1 MFRLRLGPI
10 FKIMLLP
17 LLNIIL
23 FVIVFNV
30 ISGAFFFFFPKSPA
44 NHYCYWFMFNIGG
57 EDRFISW
64 AADWVTHGI
73 LYYRKHT
80 HTIDNTFCKDHSWAA
95 DSVDAWRSILQRT
108 HSVDDTLK
116 KKTSASFLS
125 RWFSWRIASGDVG
138 REYPFSITQM
148 LSSAFPTC
156 YFDDFL
162 FLLFLL
168 SFFVN
173 LFILFYFFI
182 FEIFHLRFPTFIII
196 IVISLPLSLL
206 LS

>member
-1 MFRLRLGPI
+1 
-10 FKIMLLP
+10 MLLAG
-17 LLNIIL
+17 L
-23 FVIVFNV
+23 
-30 ISGAFFFFFPKSPA
+30 FFFFFPKSPA

-116 KKTSASFLS
+116 KKDQRFILEPLIQLTHRERGCWKGVSVFHHPNALICVSHLLFW
-125 RWFSWRIASGDVG
+125 WFFIFIIFIIFFCQFVYFILLFYFWNI
-138 REYPFSITQM
+138 
-148 LSSAFPTC
+148 SSAFPDFYYYYC
-156 YFDDFL
+156 YIIAI
-162 FLLFLL
+162 
-168 SFFVN
+168 V
-173 LFILFYFFI
+173 IV
-182 FEIFHLRFPTFIII
+182 III
-196 IVISLPLSLL
+196 NS
-206 LS
+206 